1 MARSSQAAV
10 AVHRPGKIGKR
21 YQGMIG
27 QAAAHRPRIRPRMIL
42 AEQLCKTTRV
52 GIPVCGQTIIGA
64 GINKVYHCIETH
76 GRGANPSFR
85 THVCESNLFSS
96 SFSSGRYSFCCDF
109 YFMRATDRSGD
120 KVKHKNTNNFLPLTQ
135 KNNFKTQK
143 KHTKQKKTKHN
154 KHEQTPKM
162 TRPVRRG

>member
-1 MARSSQAAV
+1 MARRGKAAVAVAVQAAV
-10 AVHRPGKIGKR
+10 AVQRPSKIGKR
-21 YQGMIG
+21 CQGMLG

-64 GINKVYHCIETH
+64 GSNKVLNCIETH

-109 YFMRATDRSGD
+109 YFIRATDRSGD
-120 KVKHKNTNNFLPLTQ
+120 KVKQINTNRFFPLTQ

-143 KHTKQKKTKHN
+143 THTKQKKQNTKN
-154 KHEQTPKM
+154 TKNDPK
-162 TRPVRRG
+162 